1 MLFVWR
7 ELETLQECALC
18 KLENGVRVRSGRVA
32 VAHRHEICLGMG
44 GRGYVQEEGC
54 AGWVSCDECSKVS
67 LSFGAEKR
75 NCGFKM
81 TVCCTLQA
89 CAQAPAHAGQQRPLQ
104 HHPVPHLPLCPY
116 LPAAG
121 LEQLCAG
128 GGLLLRQTDPWVSGS
143 ETVLCGELGT
153 WPGQRSS

>member
-1 MLFVWR
+1 MGSLSTQGVW
-7 ELETLQECALC
+7 LLLT
-18 KLENGVRVRSGRVA
+18 
-32 VAHRHEICLGMG
+32 GMG
-44 GRGYVQEEGC
+44 YVWIWVEGGYVQEEGC
-54 AGWVSCDECSKVS
+54 AGWMSCNGCSKVS
-67 LSFGAEKR
+67 LSFGEEKR

-116 LPAAG
+116 LLAAG

-128 GGLLLRQTDPWVSGS
+128 GRLLLRQTDPWVSGS
-143 ETVLCGELGT
+143 ETVLCG
-153 WPGQRSS
+153 